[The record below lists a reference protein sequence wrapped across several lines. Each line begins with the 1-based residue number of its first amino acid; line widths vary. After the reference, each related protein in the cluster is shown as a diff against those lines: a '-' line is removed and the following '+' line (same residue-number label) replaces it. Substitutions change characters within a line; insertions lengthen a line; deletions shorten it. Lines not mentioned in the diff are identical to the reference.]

1 MIDKTELF
9 GYFLSEAEDHISVL
23 DRGISELQTS
33 ADKNLIEELF
43 RSAHTLKGSAAL
55 VKLTATSN
63 IAHKMEDILEGLMN
77 KTIKANST
85 IIEVLSFMLDGIK
98 SLLSGISKG
107 VDEDLEAGNHILNKA
122 KEILTTAT
130 TQTFEADFASADN
143 ALALDSYQP
152 AIEKTASE
160 KTIDETLKQ
169 VRQESELF
177 MGNFIR
183 VDAQKVE
190 DMLSLIGELTIK
202 KNYILQKTKN
212 ITDISDEIFFTGRRL
227 LMEVN
232 DFAERYS
239 YSLPENVKYVDP
251 LLSEFGE
258 LEFDRYDELN
268 LFSRK
273 LQEITNDI
281 TESLKE
287 LRDFFE
293 YFSSDIKDIDTMI
306 KLLKS
311 DLTDARMMEIG
322 ILFKRFIKPV
332 KDIAKQ
338 HGKNVELHISG
349 SLTKIDRVIFERLF
363 TPLMHLIMNS
373 IIHGIENAD
382 ERTLKNKKPQG
393 TITLSAS
400 RAGGTVIIE
409 VIDDGRGIDTN
420 KIFKR
425 AVEQGLLKADDKP
438 SKEELISLIFLPG
451 FSTAEKVN
459 MAAGRGIGMNAV
471 RRMIAGINGTIEVS
485 SDEGLGTSI
494 RIKVPSSLAI
504 SNVIL
509 FRISSLMFAIP
520 ASFVDE
526 ITQFTDISEKGFID
540 HRGKNIIAKEFAE
553 VLGLTSRHDKQPN
566 YVIVCNISNRNVG
579 LIVDEVIGHEETVI
593 KPLNTFLK
601 GLEIYSGT
609 TISGDGSIR
618 FVINPISIFEEQLK
632 GLAAVQ
638 PIIED
643 YSGKT
648 ILIADDSISVRKYVS
663 AYLESK
669 NFKVYT
675 ASNGVEALN
684 ILYEKPVDMIITDL
698 EMPVMHGYEFINRVK
713 ASDKHKNIPLIVL
726 TSRGGQKHKR
736 KAEES
741 GADDYLVKPFDE
753 ESLSNI
759 LKKFFSLPFI

>member
-9 GYFLSEAEDHISVL
+9 GYFVSEAADHISVL
-23 DRGISELQTS
+23 EKGISELETS
-33 ADKNLIEELF
+33 PDKKNLVEELF

-55 VKLTATSN
+55 VKLTTTSN
-63 IAHKMEDILEGLMN
+63 IAHRMEDILEGLMN
-77 KTIKANST
+77 QTIKINSAV
-85 IIEVLSFMLDGIK
+85 IEALLYMLDGIK

-107 VDEDLEAGNHILNKA
+107 INEDMEAGNQILNKA
-122 KEILTTAT
+122 KEILT
-130 TQTFEADFASADN
+130 SARTVNPDITGAGS
-143 ALALDSYQP
+143 ALVLDSYRP
-152 AIEKTASE
+152 AEEKDVSQ
-160 KTIDETLKQ
+160 KTIDERLKQ
-169 VRQESELF
+169 ARQESELF

-183 VDAQKVE
+183 VDAQKIE

-202 KNYILQKTKN
+202 KNYILRKTKN
-212 ITDISDEIFFTGRRL
+212 IADISDEIFFTGRRL

-293 YFSSDIKDIDTMI
+293 YFGSDVKDMDTMI

-322 ILFKRFIKPV
+322 ILFKRFVKPI

-338 HGKNVELHISG
+338 HGKNVELLISG

-363 TPLMHLIMNS
+363 NPLMHLIMNS
-373 IIHGIENAD
+373 IIHGIEKAE
-382 ERTLKNKKPQG
+382 ERTQKNKKPDG
-393 TITLSAS
+393 TVTLSAS

-409 VIDDGRGIDTN
+409 VIDDGRGIDTD

-425 AVEQGLLKADDKP
+425 AVERGLLNADDKP
-438 SKEELISLIFLPG
+438 SKEELISLIFVPG
-451 FSTAEKVN
+451 FSTAESLD

-471 RRMIAGINGTIEVS
+471 RRMIAGINGIIEVS
-485 SDEGLGTSI
+485 TDDGHGTTI
-494 RIKVPSSLAI
+494 KIKVPSSLAI

-509 FRISSLMFAIP
+509 FRISSLMFVIP

-526 ITQFTDISEKGFID
+526 IMQFTDISEKGFID
-540 HRGKNIIAKEFAE
+540 YRGKDIIAKEFSE
-553 VLGLTSRHDKQPN
+553 VLGLTERTNRQLN
-566 YVIVCNISNRNVG
+566 YVIVCNVSNKNVG

-618 FVINPISIFEEQLK
+618 FVINPIAIFEEQLK

-648 ILIADDSISVRKYVS
+648 ILVADDSISVRKYVS
-663 AYLESK
+663 VFLEAK
-669 NFKVYT
+669 KFKVYS

-698 EMPVMHGYEFINRVK
+698 EMPVMHGYEFISRVK
-713 ASDKHKNIPLIVL
+713 ASDKLKGIPLVVL
-726 TSRGGQKHKR
+726 TSRGGQKHKK

-741 GADDYLVKPFDE
+741 GADDYLIKPFDE
-753 ESLSNI
+753 DSLSDI
-759 LKKFFSLPFI
+759 LKKFFSASFV

>member
-1 MIDKTELF
+1 MIDKEELF
-9 GYFLSEAEDHISVL
+9 GYFFSEAADHISIL
-23 DRGISELQTS
+23 EKGISEIEIS
-33 ADKNLIEELF
+33 PDNKNLIEELF

-55 VKLTATSN
+55 VKLSTTSN

-77 KTIKANST
+77 QTIKANKT
-85 IIEVLSFMLDGIK
+85 IVEALSYMLDGIK

-107 VDEDLEAGNHILNKA
+107 IDENPEDGHKILNKVR
-122 KEILTTAT
+122 EILTSKTSVEPYIANVDDLST
-130 TQTFEADFASADN
+130 STPLQQKIERVVS
-143 ALALDSYQP
+143 DST
-152 AIEKTASE
+152 IEHK
-160 KTIDETLKQ
+160 LKQ
-169 VRQESELF
+169 ARHDSELF

-183 VDAQKVE
+183 VNAQKVE

-202 KNYILQKTKN
+202 KNYILRKTKD
-212 ITDISDEIFFTGRRL
+212 IADISDEIFFTGRRL

-281 TESLKE
+281 TESLRE

-293 YFSSDIKDIDTMI
+293 YFGSDIKDMDTMI

-322 ILFKRFIKPV
+322 ILFKRFVKPV

-338 HGKNVELHISG
+338 LGKNIELNISG
-349 SLTKIDRVIFERLF
+349 GLTKIDRVIFERLF
-363 TPLMHLIMNS
+363 NPLMHLIMNA
-373 IIHGIENAD
+373 IIHGIEKTD
-382 ERTLKNKKPQG
+382 ERLQKNKKPVG
-393 TITLSAS
+393 TVTLTAS

-409 VIDDGRGIDTN
+409 VIDDGRGIDTE

-425 AVEQGLLKADDKP
+425 AIAEGLLNKGDNP
-438 SKEELISLIFLPG
+438 SKEELISLIYIPG
-451 FSTAEKVN
+451 FSTAERVD
-459 MAAGRGIGMNAV
+459 MSAGRGIGMNAV
-471 RRMIAGINGTIEVS
+471 RRMIAGINGIIEIS
-485 SDEGLGTSI
+485 TDEGVGTTI

-509 FRISSLMFAIP
+509 FRVSSMMFVIP
-520 ASFVDE
+520 ASFVEE
-526 ITQFTDISEKGFID
+526 IMQFTDISEKGFID
-540 HRGKNIIAKEFAE
+540 YRGREIIAKEFSE
-553 VLGLTSRHDKQPN
+553 VLGLKGSSDRQFN
-566 YVIVCNISNRNVG
+566 YVIVCNVSNKNVG

-593 KPLNTFLK
+593 KPLNTFLN

-618 FVINPISIFEEQLK
+618 FVINPITIFEEQIR
-632 GLAAVQ
+632 GLSPVQ
-638 PIIED
+638 PVLED

-648 ILIADDSISVRKYVS
+648 ILVADDSISVRKYVS
-663 AYLESK
+663 AFLESK
-669 NFKVYT
+669 KFKVYT

-698 EMPVMHGYEFINRVK
+698 EMPVMHGYEFISRVK
-713 ASDKHKNIPLIVL
+713 ASDKLKNIPLVVL
-726 TSRGGQKHKR
+726 TSRGGQKHKT
-736 KAEES
+736 KAEAS
-741 GADDYLVKPFDE
+741 GADGYLIKPFDE
-753 ESLSNI
+753 NSLTDI
-759 LKKFFSLPFI
+759 LRKFFSISFV

>member
-1 MIDKTELF
+1 VIDKTELF
-9 GYFLSEAEDHISVL
+9 GYFLSEASDHISVL
-23 DRGISELQTS
+23 ERGISELETS
-33 ADKNLIEELF
+33 TDKKNLVEELF

-55 VKLTATSN
+55 LKLSATSN

-77 KTIKANST
+77 QTIKANST
-85 IIEVLSFMLDGIK
+85 IVDALSYMLDGIK
-98 SLLSGISKG
+98 SLLSGISRG
-107 VDEDLEAGNHILNKA
+107 ANEDLEAGNKILYKA
-122 KEILTTAT
+122 KEILT
-130 TQTFEADFASADN
+130 
-143 ALALDSYQP
+143 P
-152 AIEKTASE
+152 EKTVEPDITTVDQTPVLEPFQAKPEKEVSE
-160 KTIDETLKQ
+160 YTVDEKLKQ
-169 VRQESELF
+169 ARQDAELF
-177 MGNFIR
+177 MGNFVR

-202 KNYILQKTKN
+202 KNYILRKTKN

-293 YFSSDIKDIDTMI
+293 YFGSDIKDMDTMI

-322 ILFKRFIKPV
+322 ILFKRFMKPV

-338 HGKNVELHISG
+338 HGKNVEFLIAG

-373 IIHGIENAD
+373 IIHGIEKSD
-382 ERTLKNKKPQG
+382 ERVLKNKKPGG
-393 TITLSAS
+393 TVTLSAS
-400 RAGGTVIIE
+400 RAGGTVVIE
-409 VIDDGRGIDTN
+409 VVDDGRGIDTQ

-425 AVEQGLLKADDKP
+425 AVEQGLLSADDKP
-438 SKEELISLIFLPG
+438 TKEELISLIFIPG
-451 FSTAEKVN
+451 FSTAEQID

-471 RRMIAGINGTIEVS
+471 RRMIAGINGIIEIS
-485 SDEGLGTSI
+485 TDEGLGTTI

-509 FRISSLMFAIP
+509 FRMSSLMFVIP

-526 ITQFTDISEKGFID
+526 IMQFTDISEKGFID
-540 HRGKNIIAKEFAE
+540 YRGREIIAKEFSE
-553 VLGLTSRHDKQPN
+553 VLGMPDRADRQLN
-566 YVIVCNISNRNVG
+566 YVIVCNVSNKNVG

-618 FVINPISIFEEQLK
+618 FVINPIAIFEEQLK

-643 YSGKT
+643 YSGKA
-648 ILIADDSISVRKYVS
+648 ILIADDSISVRKYVTVF
-663 AYLESK
+663 LGSK
-669 NFKVYT
+669 KFKVYT

-684 ILYEKPVDMIITDL
+684 LLYEKPVDMIITDL
-698 EMPVMHGYEFINRVK
+698 EMPVMHGYEFISRVK
-713 ASDKHKNIPLIVL
+713 ASEKLRNIPLIVL

-741 GADDYLVKPFDE
+741 GADGYLIKPFDE
-753 ESLSNI
+753 DSLSNI
-759 LKKFFSLPFI
+759 LKKFFSVSFV